1 MITRTFEF
9 VERNVKVYDP
19 KTKSMIDVAYSAR
32 KNDKKWRK
40 HIEDDGFTILE
51 VVSEK
56 EYCTKIGMEEEDFF
70 RLGIVLN
77 K

>member
-1 MITRTFEF
+1 MVTRTFNF
-9 VERNVKVYDP
+9 VERKVKVYDP
-19 KTKSMIDVAYSAR
+19 DTKTMIEVTYSAS

-40 HIEDDGFTILE
+40 DIENEGFIILE

-56 EYCTKIGMEEEDFF
+56 EYETKIGMEEDDFF
-70 RLGIVLN
+70 RIGTVLN

>member
-1 MITRTFEF
+1 MITRTFDF

-19 KTKSMIDVAYSAR
+19 NTKNMIDVTYSAR

-56 EYCTKIGMEEEDFF
+56 EYETKIGMEEDDFF
-70 RLGIVLN
+70 RIGTVLN